1 VIKQQIPGL
10 LPIANNQDKM
20 QGVLQMQKNKWAILA
35 LTVSSFLDSASAQ
48 TASDWKLQR
57 DREGIQVYTR
67 SVEGSPYDAVRAV
80 TVIENVR
87 LAAMV
92 SLIEDAEAC
101 PEWADRCADSYVY
114 KRLAENEL
122 LIYTLND
129 MPFPVKDRDV
139 LARVMWNQDPA
150 THLVTISS
158 QATVG
163 EMPEIEGRLRLIE
176 ANSQW
181 YFRPLSSGAVE
192 VSNEAHINPGSALPG
207 WMTNILLVDTP
218 YETMR
223 AFIEAVQQDKYQQAK
238 IPGIVEP

>member
-1 VIKQQIPGL
+1 MKKSV
-10 LPIANNQDKM
+10 M
-20 QGVLQMQKNKWAILA
+20 VLSMFVAICCAYGAVAGEAMVWTLR
-35 LTVSSFLDSASAQ
+35 
-48 TASDWKLQR
+48 R

-80 TVIENVR
+80 TVLENVR

-92 SLIEDAEAC
+92 ALIEDAAAC
-101 PEWADRCADSYVY
+101 PEWADRCAESYVY
-114 KRLAENEL
+114 KRLADNES

-139 LARVMWNQDPA
+139 LARVIWNQDPA
-150 THLVTISS
+150 TRLVTIMS
-158 QATVG
+158 QATDG
-163 EMPEIEGRLRLIE
+163 EMAEIEGRLRLTE

-181 YFRPLSSGAVE
+181 YFRPLPSGAVE

-207 WMTNILLVDTP
+207 WVTNMLLVDTP
-218 YETMR
+218 FETLR
-223 AFIEAVQQDKYQQAK
+223 AFSEAVQQDKYQQAI